1 MGKRIPELYQGDAR
15 DEAAVLDWVLVQAGL
30 ETAGDEDGGLVE
42 EVMEEIDE
50 MLTFPGASAET
61 EPPPPPQPRLTPP
74 ETKKENK
81 SQSFNPSEEAT
92 PEPLSEIV
100 DIIKN
105 DNNVVVFFLPKD
117 EQVLN
122 FGSDPFEEESEVS
135 CWPLVCASAKKS
147 SHKGLNIDKLTT
159 RPVIRTGEKKEESVG
174 WLSWLLGIDL
184 SYYTEEVPEE
194 EEDEESANSVDSD

>member
-1 MGKRIPELYQGDAR
+1 M
-15 DEAAVLDWVLVQAGL
+15 DWVLVQAGVKK
-30 ETAGDEDGGLVE
+30 AGDEDGGLVE

-105 DNNVVVFFLPKD
+105 DNNVVVFFCKY
-117 EQVLN
+117 
-122 FGSDPFEEESEVS
+122 
-135 CWPLVCASAKKS
+135 
-147 SHKGLNIDKLTT
+147 KLF
-159 RPVIRTGEKKEESVG
+159 S
-174 WLSWLLGIDL
+174 
-184 SYYTEEVPEE
+184 
-194 EEDEESANSVDSD
+194 